1 MTATRVNQ
9 PPKLRG
15 KVAVVTGGGRG
26 LGLAITRLLAAHG
39 ALVVIG
45 SRNAAA
51 LAEAAAGLSAQ
62 GLSVH
67 AVACDVTHRD
77 DVLALRDAALE
88 LAGRVD
94 IWVNNA
100 GRAGVFGPVRRVP
113 EDDFLATTDAIVR
126 GTYHGSLAALDVMQR
141 QGDGDL
147 INLLGR
153 GDDGPV
159 ANQAAYGSAKAW
171 VRAFTGALA
180 AEHRGSGVRV
190 HAFNPGLVRT
200 DLLGRV
206 DAVRGYGAGL
216 QRLVP
221 VVGALGADPD
231 EAALPLIQLIG
242 SDRVEYRA
250 AAPLPLLRR
259 AGGNLLNR
267 LRHREATPLKIT
279 VTEVDDRASTLPD

>member
-1 MTATRVNQ
+1 MATRADQQ
-9 PPKLRG
+9 PRLQGR
-15 KVAVVTGGGRG
+15 VAVVTGGGRG
-26 LGLAITRLLAAHG
+26 LGLAITRLLAARG

-45 SRNAAA
+45 SRNAGA
-51 LAEAAAGLSAQ
+51 LAEAAAGLVDD
-62 GLSVH
+62 GLNVH
-67 AVACDVTHRD
+67 AVPCDVTRRD
-77 DVLALRDAALE
+77 EVLALRDAALNFG
-88 LAGRVD
+88 GRVD

-159 ANQAAYGSAKAW
+159 ANQAGYGSAKAW

-206 DAVRGYGAGL
+206 DAVRGYGGGL

-231 EAALPLIQLIG
+231 EAALPLLKLIG

-250 AAPLPLLRR
+250 AAPLPLLQR

-267 LRHREATPLKIT
+267 LRHREAPPLTIT
-279 VTEVDDRASTLPD
+279 VTEVPDRATTLTD